1 MYIYTTGLY
10 ESITTELVLRMR
22 TFKHYVRQPGH
33 CLYSRVLTFTVSRF
47 LGHTS
52 VTVTEQYYVDLLQ
65 DDCIIM
71 SESIETAINNISEPN
86 PNSEWRIAI
95 WISMNSLV
103 IIAVIVCTWCAVL
116 MVNNSKWCT
125 TRQIMPSRY
134 IEISHL
140 DDDCKW
146 LWYRL
151 IELYPGPDL
160 LTQTKSNRHGFKG
173 RGILSPENI
182 TDSQ

>member
-1 MYIYTTGLY
+1 LRGEDTWRVHSHKITIMYIYTTGLY

-95 WISMNSLV
+95 
-103 IIAVIVCTWCAVL
+103 
-116 MVNNSKWCT
+116 
-125 TRQIMPSRY
+125 
-134 IEISHL
+134 
-140 DDDCKW
+140 
-146 LWYRL
+146 
-151 IELYPGPDL
+151 
-160 LTQTKSNRHGFKG
+160 
-173 RGILSPENI
+173 
-182 TDSQ
+182 